1 MYFVVACLISLSVIL
16 TVLKKKQNIYTIFNL
31 NLIAFGNL
39 FFIRLLYDFCFVSLA
54 SKQYIQIQRQKDT
67 MKKKEKKRNTSGRNI
82 LIKVFVFLFVS
93 YNQTYLY
100 RIIRMKRKK
109 K

>member
-67 MKKKEKKRNTSGRNI
+67 MKKKKKRNEIQAEETYSLR
-82 LIKVFVFLFVS
+82 FLFF
-93 YNQTYLY
+93 YLF
-100 RIIRMKRKK
+100 RIIKLICTE
-109 K
+109 